1 MLLFIFL
8 FLPLFLP
15 LVISHQFGYDRN
27 RNFLT
32 YFYTSFI
39 LKKKKDP
46 DHSCSKM
53 SNVPQTF
60 SSPESIFFKDIT
72 AAVIATTGK
81 DHDARKG

>member
-1 MLLFIFL
+1 
-8 FLPLFLP
+8 
-15 LVISHQFGYDRN
+15 
-27 RNFLT
+27 
-32 YFYTSFI
+32 
-39 LKKKKDP
+39 
-46 DHSCSKM
+46 M